1 MSRRSRATKR
11 NIAPDAKYGNQL
23 ISMFVNKLMR
33 EGRKSLAERI
43 MYTALD
49 EIEEKEKRDPVEVF
63 EQAVQNATPVVE
75 VKPRRVGGATYQ
87 VPVDIR
93 AERRMALALRWLLQS
108 ARARRG
114 RTMSE
119 RLAAEL
125 IEAASNQ
132 GVTIKR
138 KADTHRM
145 AEANRAF
152 AHYRW

>member
-11 NIAPDAKYGNQL
+11 KIAPDAKYGNQL

-33 EGRKSLAERI
+33 DGRKSLAERI
-43 MYTALD
+43 MYSALD

-125 IEAASNQ
+125 IEAATNQ

-138 KADTHRM
+138 KADMHRM

>member
-11 NIAPDAKYGNQL
+11 YIAPDAKYGNQL

>member
-1 MSRRSRATKR
+1 MSRRSRAPKR
-11 NIAPDAKYGNQL
+11 QVFPDAKYGNRL
-23 ISMFVNKLMR
+23 MSMFINKLMV

-43 MYTALD
+43 MYQALD
-49 EIEEKEKRDPVEVF
+49 KIEANEKRDPVEVF

-93 AERRMALALRWLLQS
+93 AERRTALALRWLLQS

-114 RTMSE
+114 PTMAD
-119 RLAAEL
+119 RLADEL
-125 IEAASNQ
+125 TEAASNQ
-132 GVTIKR
+132 GVTIKK